1 MTSCFALSSC
11 YEHSHFG
18 AYTYMLM
25 FLQVAKGLKI
35 VHSKLRPFLSFAPLV
50 LQKYSLRPEKQFP
63 DALRKIER
71 QQSHSES
78 EVLQMQTETIDKSQQ
93 ATPQIEE
100 ELIDTLIAISVVAKR
115 LAANLRQQNKEN
127 GGTENE
133 QNE

>member
-1 MTSCFALSSC
+1 MTYTFPVKFKNNLQKISQSNIASLYKAKFALAI
-11 YEHSHFG
+11 FK
-18 AYTYMLM
+18 T
-25 FLQVAKGLKI
+25 FFK
-35 VHSKLRPFLSFAPLV
+35 
-50 LQKYSLRPEKQFP
+50 KYSPRPEKQSL

-71 QQSHSES
+71 QQSPSES

-127 GGTENE
+127 GGTKNE